1 MGQYSLTI
9 YYVNEPMQKCFFFF
23 FFEKIYKMIFL
34 SLMEFQLW
42 ALLSPL
48 VPGVAYLLHGSIL
61 VPRLFQVVTA

>member
-1 MGQYSLTI
+1 MLTNPCKS
-9 YYVNEPMQKCFFFF
+9 VFFFF

-42 ALLSPL
+42 ALLGPL